1 MTTSAIASPAVRL
14 TLLRHATLRLEI
26 GGHVL
31 LVDPMLDAPGA
42 RAPVRG
48 TPEERPNPLVPLPMS
63 VREAVAGVDGAL
75 LTHTHVDHIDA
86 AGVTALIPLGLPIFC
101 QPEDLADL
109 GELGLDLR
117 PVPDGAPVEWEG
129 LTIRRTGGRHG
140 REDTMVQ
147 ANAPV
152 SGFVVA
158 AGGEPTVYVAGDTV
172 WCPEV
177 AEAIAAHA
185 PDWIVVNAGARF
197 LQGGTIT
204 MEAADVAAV
213 AEAAPGARVVA
224 VHAEA
229 INHCLE
235 TREQLAAG
243 LAAAGVDGRVAI
255 PADGESLESLDE

>member
-1 MTTSAIASPAVRL
+1 MTARPGTLPALRL

-48 TPEERPNPLVPLPMS
+48 TPRERPNPLVPLPVS
-63 VREAVAGVDGAL
+63 VREAVAGVDAIL
-75 LTHTHVDHIDA
+75 VTHTHVDHIDA
-86 AGVTALIPLGLPIFC
+86 AGVTAIVPLGLPVFC

-109 GELGLDLR
+109 GQLGIDLR
-117 PVPDGAPVEWEG
+117 PVPDGAPVAWEG
-129 LTIRRTGGRHG
+129 LAIHRTGGRHG
-140 REDTMVQ
+140 REDAMIQ

-158 AGGEPTVYVAGDTV
+158 AEGEPTVYVAGDTV

-177 AEAIAAHA
+177 AEAIAAHE
-185 PDWIVVNAGARF
+185 PELIVVNAGGARF

-213 AEAAPGARVVA
+213 AEAAPEARVVA
-224 VHAEA
+224 VHLEA

-235 TREQLAAG
+235 TRAELAAAVAAAG
-243 LAAAGVDGRVAI
+243 LGGRVAI
-255 PADGESLESLDE
+255 PADGESL

>member
-1 MTTSAIASPAVRL
+1 VRL

-48 TPEERPNPLVPLPMS
+48 TPQERPNPLVPLPVS
-63 VREAVAGVDGAL
+63 VREAVEGVDAAL
-75 LTHTHVDHIDA
+75 VTHTHVDHLDA
-86 AGVTALIPLGLPIFC
+86 AGVTALIPLGVPVFC
-101 QPEDLADL
+101 QPEDLEDL
-109 GELGLDLR
+109 GQLGLDLR
-117 PVPDGAPVEWEG
+117 PVPAGGALAWEG
-129 LTIRRTGGRHG
+129 LTIHRTGGRHG
-140 REDTMVQ
+140 REEAMIRG
-147 ANAPV
+147 NAPV

-158 AGGEPTVYVAGDTV
+158 AEGEPTVYVAGDTV

-177 AEAIAAHA
+177 AEAIGAHE
-185 PDWIVVNAGARF
+185 PDWIVVNAGGARF
-197 LQGGTIT
+197 LEGGTIT

-224 VHAEA
+224 VHLEA

-235 TREQLAAG
+235 TRAALAAG
-243 LAAAGVDGRVAI
+243 LARSGADARVAI
-255 PADGESLESLDE
+255 PADGQTLERAGE

>member
-1 MTTSAIASPAVRL
+1 VRL

-48 TPEERPNPLVPLPMS
+48 TPQERPNPLVPLPVS
-63 VREAVAGVDGAL
+63 VREAVDGVDAAL
-75 LTHTHVDHIDA
+75 VTHTHVDHLDA
-86 AGVTALIPLGLPIFC
+86 AGVTALIPLGLPVFC
-101 QPEDLADL
+101 QPEDLEDL
-109 GELGLDLR
+109 GQLGLDLR
-117 PVPDGAPVEWEG
+117 PLPRGEPVAWEG
-129 LTIRRTGGRHG
+129 LTLHRTGGRHG
-140 REDTMVQ
+140 REEAMVQ
-147 ANAPV
+147 GLGPV

-158 AGGEPTVYVAGDTV
+158 ADGEPTVYLAGDTV

-177 AEAIAAHA
+177 AEAIEAHG
-185 PDWIVVNAGARF
+185 PDVIVVNAGGARF
-197 LQGGTIT
+197 LEGGTIT

-224 VHAEA
+224 VHMEA

-235 TREQLAAG
+235 TRAD
-243 LAAAGVDGRVAI
+243 LAAALGEGGAGGRVAI
-255 PADGESLESLDE
+255 PADGESL

>member
-1 MTTSAIASPAVRL
+1 VRL

-48 TPEERPNPLVPLPMS
+48 TPNERPNPLVPLPLS
-63 VREAVAGVDGAL
+63 VREAVEGVDAAL
-75 LTHTHVDHIDA
+75 VTHTHVDHLDA
-86 AGVTALIPLGLPIFC
+86 AGVTALIPLGVPVFC
-101 QPEDLADL
+101 QPEDLGDL
-109 GELGLDLR
+109 GQLGLDLR
-117 PVPDGAPVEWEG
+117 PVPDGAPLEWEG
-129 LTIRRTGGRHG
+129 LTIHRTGGRHG
-140 REDTMVQ
+140 REEAVIRAT
-147 ANAPV
+147 APV

-158 AGGEPTVYVAGDTV
+158 ADGEPTVYIAGDTV

-177 AEAIAAHA
+177 AEAIAAHE
-185 PDWIVVNAGARF
+185 PDWIVVNAGGARF

-213 AEAAPGARVVA
+213 AEAAPEARVVA
-224 VHAEA
+224 VHLEA

-235 TREQLAAG
+235 SRADLAAG
-243 LAAAGVDGRVAI
+243 LVAPDVGGRVAI
-255 PADGESLESLDE
+255 PADGESLGAQAA